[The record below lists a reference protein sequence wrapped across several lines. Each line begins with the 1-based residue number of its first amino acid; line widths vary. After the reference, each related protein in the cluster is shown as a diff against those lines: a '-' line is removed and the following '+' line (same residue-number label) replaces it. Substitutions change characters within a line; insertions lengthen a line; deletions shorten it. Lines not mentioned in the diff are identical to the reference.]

1 MAKKMEPLFAQLEGR
16 AKPVSSSNEFQESL
30 EGPDKEHRLAAP
42 VESTPKTIRSHGP
55 RPAPLWAVGGA
66 KGGVGK
72 SCVALGLSTYLGMT
86 SRDVLLVDGDLG
98 APNLH
103 TLLGVRNPEY
113 TIGSFMERDVET
125 IEEVLLDTDVP
136 GLRFVAGYRERCGAA
151 NPKNTQKERLLRHLR
166 ALPADVIVVDLG
178 AGTSFHVLDLFKDA
192 DRKII
197 VLTPEPTAVQNGFD
211 FLMMAVYRQLIS
223 HLGRSVAPSPAVREM
238 VTKALEGARESRVQT
253 LGELFAALAPVCP
266 EAAETFNILLQD
278 FHPYLIVNSAT
289 ERQARQ
295 VAEAVCRAS
304 HDSLGIRVD
313 YAGHIQA
320 DPEIARSVRRRRP
333 FLLEH
338 RGGERWREMAAIF
351 RGLDPNGMLEK
362 ANNSESPAGETET
375 SDPARANPYS
385 PENRGVR
392 GNECGSGRSSNAE
405 TEQDTDD
412 ELDFTDIPNT
422 PYAVGRN
429 QDVMHKGKTYHV
441 QTEDLGAH
449 RQAICTSIQLSGQL
463 IFGQNNAYASFR
475 EEKGPHFT
483 VQQMVDYQHQALV
496 EALKVGKLC

>member
-1 MAKKMEPLFAQLEGR
+1 MAKKMEPLFARLEGR
-16 AKPVSSSNEFQESL
+16 TEPALSPNGFQDSL
-30 EGPDKEHRLAAP
+30 EGPDKKRCLAASI
-42 VESTPKTIRSHGP
+42 ESTSKTMHSPRP
-55 RPAPLWAVGGA
+55 RPASLWAVGGA

-72 SCVALGLSTYLGMT
+72 SIVALGLSSYLGMT

-113 TIGSFMERDVET
+113 TLGNFMERDVEA
-125 IEEVLLDTDVP
+125 IEEVLLETDVP
-136 GLRFVAGYRERCGAA
+136 GLRFMAGYRDRCGAA

-166 ALPADVIVVDLG
+166 ALPADVIVLDLG

-223 HLGRSVAPSPAVREM
+223 HLGRSVAPSPPVREM

-253 LGELFAALAPVCP
+253 MGELFAALAPVCP

-278 FHPYLIVNSAT
+278 FHPHLIVNSAT

-295 VAEAVCRAS
+295 VAEAICRAS

-313 YAGHIQA
+313 YAGHLQA

-338 RGGERWREMAAIF
+338 RDGERWKEMAAIL
-351 RGLDPNGMLEK
+351 RALDPKGIL
-362 ANNSESPAGETET
+362 ANAPPPSPAGEAET
-375 SDPARANPYS
+375 PEPVSVNPCGPAT
-385 PENRGVR
+385 RGVW
-392 GNECGSGRSSNAE
+392 GNDCGAGRSRSTEA
-405 TEQDTDD
+405 EQDTDG
-412 ELDFTDIPNT
+412 ELDFTDVTDT

-429 QDVMHKGKTYHV
+429 QNVVHKGKVYHV
-441 QTEDLGAH
+441 QTEDLGSH
-449 RQAICTSIQLSGQL
+449 RQTVCTAIHLSGQL
-463 IFGQNNAYASFR
+463 VFDQNDTYASFR
-475 EEKGPHFT
+475 EEKGSHFT
-483 VQQMVDYQHQALV
+483 VQQMVDCQHQAIV
-496 EALKVGKLC
+496 EALQAGKLC